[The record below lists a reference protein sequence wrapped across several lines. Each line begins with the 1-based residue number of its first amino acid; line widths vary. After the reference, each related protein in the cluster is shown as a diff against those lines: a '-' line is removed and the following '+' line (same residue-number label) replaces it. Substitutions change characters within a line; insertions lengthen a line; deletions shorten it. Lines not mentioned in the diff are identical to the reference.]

1 MRNSARYRYFD
12 LPWLME
18 LSFTESNMLNAVVRA
33 FLNHLPEMLNNVQ
46 LAVNE
51 SSPSKLTEAIEK
63 VSSVASLF
71 TRKDFSHR
79 FLVMTTSDGGQLS
92 PYTVAR
98 VNSML
103 VELEAL
109 QNEVKSYEKTELY
122 CERKPLV

>member
-1 MRNSARYRYFD
+1 MENTTRYKYFD
-12 LPWLME
+12 LPGLRE
-18 LSFTESNMLNAVVRA
+18 LSNLESNMLNAVVRA

-71 TRKDFSHR
+71 TRKDLSHR

-92 PYTVAR
+92 PYTISR
-98 VNSML
+98 VNSIL

-109 QNEVKSYEKTELY
+109 QNEVKIYEKMTLQS
-122 CERKPLV
+122 